1 MTKEIREQLLSMS
14 EKDYME
20 FSSALIPGVNDML
33 GIRLPKLRT
42 LAKQIAKKDWEE
54 AMEEKDIYF
63 EEKMLR
69 GMVISYA
76 IKNLQQAV
84 PYIEAFIPLV
94 DNWSICDSVFSGMNV
109 FQKDR
114 EFTWEWIQKYL
125 DSGKEFEVRAALII
139 MMQHLL
145 KTDESGRKMQRLG
158 CVTREMLSADNDE
171 KGLFMERVLAA
182 ADREFSEGYYA
193 SMAAAWLIAEAF
205 CIFPYHTMQLLKNN
219 HLDKDTYNKAIQK
232 IVESRIPEDDVK
244 DNLRGMKRR

>member
-54 AMEEKDIYF
+54 AMEEQDIYF

-125 DSGKEFEVRAALII
+125 DSGKEFEVRVALII

-158 CVTREMLSADNDE
+158 CGD
-171 KGLFMERVLAA
+171 KGDAV
-182 ADREFSEGYYA
+182 SG
-193 SMAAAWLIAEAF
+193 
-205 CIFPYHTMQLLKNN
+205 
-219 HLDKDTYNKAIQK
+219 
-232 IVESRIPEDDVK
+232 
-244 DNLRGMKRR
+244 